1 MRLQQFGALH
11 TVEQIGEPALFLH
24 SGHNIEVHHIHILLN
39 GAEIRFQELKK
50 NGIIWP
56 REGIDGFAFFR
67 NQPMPNITVSS
78 LKKENDK
85 LKG

>member
-1 MRLQQFGALH
+1 MRMKRDHQM
-11 TVEQIGEPALFLH
+11 FLNSF
-24 SGHNIEVHHIHILLN
+24 SGI
-39 GAEIRFQELKK
+39 KK